1 MAVNVN
7 VAMVLTRCSL
17 FLSFWPFFPHKEY
30 LLEPDVV
37 GKIRDLDLEAEAE
50 NKVLTSILNEAL
62 EGSTKVKSSI
72 KNFYTTTFVTCY
84 IVV

>member
-1 MAVNVN
+1 MIHGCLCQCRVGLDE
-7 VAMVLTRCSL
+7 MFSL
-17 FLSFWPFFPHKEY
+17 FSLPYVLFKEY

-62 EGSTKVKSSI
+62 EGSTKV
-72 KNFYTTTFVTCY
+72 NP
-84 IVV
+84 